1 MLYSELITAIKD
13 YCQNSETTFNNHLN
27 DFILAAENKIFS
39 AVELPSHWRSVADTV
54 LVDGT
59 PEYNLGAGVVQVES
73 VRVSESVTSAQ
84 AGGVEF
90 GPVRYLLLKD
100 YDFLLEAYPGS
111 ATAASEGVPKYYSIS
126 STSVAGGSATI
137 TGITRATEAVVSANN
152 TFSNGDNVLIAGVS
166 GMTEVNGNYYVVSDR
181 SGSSFKLKDTS
192 DSYIDSS
199 GFTAYSSGGTAR
211 TNNPDL
217 TIRLAPEPDLA
228 YRMTVTYLGK
238 AASDSITNG
247 SIASNETWLSVT
259 FPDCLLWGSVV
270 EAYTFMKGEPD
281 LMQTYE
287 KRFLDGMTLLKH
299 TVETRSDS
307 DAYRPASAMPTPQG

>member
-1 MLYSELITAIKD
+1 MLYSKLVQAIKD
-13 YCQNSETTFNNHLN
+13 YCQNSETTFNTHIDN
-27 DFILAAENKIFS
+27 FILAAENKIFS

-59 PEYNLGAGVVQVES
+59 PEYKLGAGVVQVES
-73 VRVSESVTSAQ
+73 VRVSESVTDAQ
-84 AGGVEF
+84 ATGVEF

-111 ATAASEGVPKYYSIS
+111 ASAASEGVPKYYSIS
-126 STSVAGGSATI
+126 STSVT
-137 TGITRATEAVVSANN
+137 
-152 TFSNGDNVLIAGVS
+152 
-166 GMTEVNGNYYVVSDR
+166 
-181 SGSSFKLKDTS
+181 TS
-192 DSYIDSS
+192 
-199 GFTAYSSGGTAR
+199 
-211 TNNPDL
+211 NPDL

-238 AASDSITNG
+238 TAADSITH
-247 SIASNETWLSVT
+247 ADTDETWLSVT

-281 LMQTYE
+281 LMQAYE
-287 KRFLDGMTLLKH
+287 KRFLDGLTLLKH

-307 DAYRPASAMPTPQG
+307 DAYRPAPASAMPIPQGQ

>member
-1 MLYSELITAIKD
+1 MLYSDLITAIKD

-73 VRVSESVTSAQ
+73 VRVSESVTDPQ

-126 STSVAGGSATI
+126 STSVT
-137 TGITRATEAVVSANN
+137 
-152 TFSNGDNVLIAGVS
+152 
-166 GMTEVNGNYYVVSDR
+166 
-181 SGSSFKLKDTS
+181 
-192 DSYIDSS
+192 
-199 GFTAYSSGGTAR
+199 

-247 SIASNETWLSVT
+247 STASNETWLSVT

-307 DAYRPASAMPTPQG
+307 DAYRPAPVSAMPTPQG